1 MNAFAFEM
9 IETMNQNLLAA
20 CHTVNAA
27 TTPDARAAAQAKYDR
42 VYAASFA
49 LIESLE
55 GEAE

>member
-9 IETMNQNLLAA
+9 IETMNQKLLAA
-20 CHTVNAA
+20 CHAVNAA
-27 TTPDARAAAQAKYDR
+27 PTPDARAAAQAEYMR

-49 LIESLE
+49 LIVSLE

>member
-20 CHTVNAA
+20 CHAVNAA
-27 TTPDARAAAQAKYDR
+27 TTPDARAVAQAEYER
-42 VYAASFA
+42 VYEASFA
-49 LIESLE
+49 LIVSLE